1 METETKTLNPETKK
15 TLIFHNISPE
25 LLIKRIEAGEAF
37 MVETLYRTIE
47 HISHYIEGPC
57 QHFIEDSEIVSKL
70 EQLAPQCIKGNEI
83 PDLDSTYNILILVKM
98 DSKIKILRLD

>member
-1 METETKTLNPETKK
+1 METETKTLNTETKK
-15 TLIFHNISPE
+15 TLIFHNIPQE
-25 LLIKRIEAGEAF
+25 LLVKRIETGEAF

-70 EQLAPQCIKGNEI
+70 C
-83 PDLDSTYNILILVKM
+83 
-98 DSKIKILRLD
+98 RW